1 MQYPP
6 VPKTHLAGEN
16 MKRLIL
22 EQSDEEFYTSHTGLA
37 LAGVC
42 INRYSDLGRY
52 VGRVAKGSD
61 HIAEIDIL
69 RSYLGL
75 LCLGKSDYQ
84 AIAAMREDD
93 YFKQALD
100 IGRIPSVERL
110 RQRLDEAG
118 ADLVPVIHRSS
129 RTMLKRL
136 KAPITGYWNGL
147 VPLDV
152 DVFPQDN
159 SNTKKEGVSRTYKNY
174 DGYAPMAAYL
184 GMEGW
189 CLEVELRPGSQHSQK
204 GFVDFIKR
212 VITSAKD
219 LSKQPLLVRA
229 DSGND
234 AIETLVALENAE
246 NTHYIVKWNPRQ
258 SDPVAWRDKVFAE
271 GPVKMPRTG
280 KRVCTIVVEERREIK
295 KTTYT
300 FKRIVRVTERT
311 IDKNGQFLL
320 APDITIEGWWTDLA
334 MAAED
339 VIELYRQ
346 HATSEQFHSEFKTD
360 LDLERLPSGKFATNA
375 LVMALGSFAYNIL
388 RFIGQTGLIA
398 PFGPVRHSAKR
409 RRLRTVIQELM
420 YLAGRLIST
429 GRRLK
434 LRFSRHC
441 PAFTAFS
448 VVYSRL
454 VAAS

>member
-1 MQYPP
+1 
-6 VPKTHLAGEN
+6 
-16 MKRLIL
+16 MKRMIL
-22 EQSDEEFYTSHTGLA
+22 EQSSEEFYTSHSGLV
-37 LAGVC
+37 LAGAC
-42 INRYSDLGRY
+42 INRYSNLGRN
-52 VGRVAKGSD
+52 VCKVAKGSD

-75 LCLGKSDYQ
+75 LCLGKSNYQ

-93 YFKQALD
+93 SFKQALG

-118 ADLVPVIHRSS
+118 AELVPVINRFS

-136 KAPITGYWNGL
+136 KAPINGYRTGL
-147 VPLDV
+147 VPLDM

-174 DGYAPMAAYL
+174 DGYSPMAAYL

-204 GFVDFIKR
+204 GVVDFIKR
-212 VITSAKD
+212 VIADAKE
-219 LSKQPLLVRA
+219 LTKQPLLVRA
-229 DSGND
+229 DAGND
-234 AIETLVALENAE
+234 ALETLVALEDAE
-246 NTHYIVKWNPRQ
+246 KTHQIVKWNPRG
-258 SDPVAWRDKVFAE
+258 SDILAWRDRVFVE
-271 GPVKMPRTG
+271 GVVKTPRPG
-280 KRVCTIVVEERREIK
+280 KRVGTMVVEERK
-295 KTTYT
+295 KVNERPYT
-300 FKRIVRVTERT
+300 CKRIVRVTERT
-311 IDKNGQFLL
+311 IDRNGQFLL
-320 APDITIEGWWTDLA
+320 APEITLEGWWTDLA
-334 MAAED
+334 MAAAD

-346 HATSEQFHSEFKTD
+346 HATPEQFHSEFKTD

-375 LVMALGSFAYNIL
+375 LIMALGGFAYNIL

-398 PFGPVRHSAKR
+398 PLGPVRHSAKR

-420 YLAGRLIST
+420 YLAARLITS
-429 GRRLK
+429 GQRLK

-441 PAFTAFS
+441 PAFAAFS
-448 VVYSRL
+448 AVYSGL
-454 VAAS
+454 MTAN

>member
-1 MQYPP
+1 
-6 VPKTHLAGEN
+6 

-22 EQSDEEFYTSHTGLA
+22 EQSKEEFYTSHSGLA
-37 LAGVC
+37 LAGAC
-42 INRYSDLGRY
+42 INRYSDLGRR

-84 AIAAMREDD
+84 AIAGMQGDD
-93 YFKQALD
+93 YFREALG
-100 IGRIPSVERL
+100 IGRMPSVERL

-118 ADLVPVIHRSS
+118 AGLIPVINRSS
-129 RTMLKRL
+129 RNMLKRL
-136 KAPITGYWNGL
+136 KASITGYQNGL
-147 VPLDV
+147 LPLDV

-174 DGYAPMAAYL
+174 DGYAPIAAYL
-184 GMEGW
+184 GKEGW
-189 CLEVELRPGSQHSQK
+189 CLEVELRPGSQHSQN
-204 GFVDFIKR
+204 GFVGFIER
-212 VITSAKD
+212 VIVGAKE
-219 LSKQPLLVRA
+219 LTKQPILVRA
-229 DSGND
+229 DAGND
-234 AIETLVALENAE
+234 AVDTLVALEEAE
-246 NTHYIVKWNPRQ
+246 RTHYIVKWNPRK
-258 SDPVAWRDKVFAE
+258 SDIIAWRDKVFAE
-271 GPVKMPRTG
+271 GPIKTPRVG
-280 KRVCTIVVEERREIK
+280 KRVCTIVVEEVRKVEEA
-295 KTTYT
+295 TYS

-311 IDKNGQFLL
+311 IDHRGQFLL
-320 APDITIEGWWTDLA
+320 APEITLEGWWTDLKLD
-334 MAAED
+334 AEE

-375 LVMALGSFAYNIL
+375 LVMTLGAFAYNIL

-398 PFGPVRHSAKR
+398 PFGPVRHSVKR
-409 RRLRTVIQELM
+409 RRLKTVIQELM
-420 YLAGRLIST
+420 YLAGRLVTT

-434 LRFSRHC
+434 LRFGRHC

-448 VVYSRL
+448 VVYARL
-454 VAAS
+454 MPAG

>member
-1 MQYPP
+1 
-6 VPKTHLAGEN
+6 

-22 EQSDEEFYTSHTGLA
+22 EQSSEEFYTSYSGLA
-37 LAGVC
+37 LAGAC
-42 INRYSDLGRY
+42 INRYSDLGRS

-93 YFKQALD
+93 YFREALG

-118 ADLVPVIHRSS
+118 AELIPVINRSS

-136 KAPITGYWNGL
+136 KAPITGYRSGL

-212 VITSAKD
+212 VISGAKE
-219 LSKQPLLVRA
+219 LTKQPLLVRA

-234 AIETLVALENAE
+234 AQETLVVLEDAE
-246 NTHYIVKWNPRQ
+246 KAHYIVKWNPRG
-258 SDPVAWRDKVFAE
+258 SDVLVWRDRVFAE
-271 GPVKMPRTG
+271 GVVRTPRPG
-280 KRVCTIVVEERREIK
+280 KRVGTMVIKERK
-295 KTTYT
+295 KINEKPYT

-311 IDKNGQFLL
+311 IDRNGQFLL
-320 APDITIEGWWTDLA
+320 TPEIALEGWWTDLA
-334 MAAED
+334 MEPEN

-360 LDLERLPSGKFATNA
+360 LDLERLPSGKFANNA
-375 LVMALGSFAYNIL
+375 LVMALGAFAYNIL

-420 YLAGRLIST
+420 YLAGRLITT
-429 GRRLK
+429 GRRLR

-454 VAAS
+454 VPAS

>member
-1 MQYPP
+1 
-6 VPKTHLAGEN
+6 

-22 EQSDEEFYTSHTGLA
+22 EQSSDEFYTSHSGLA
-37 LAGVC
+37 LAGAC

-93 YFKQALD
+93 YFKEALG
-100 IGRIPSVERL
+100 IGRMPSVERL

-118 ADLVPVIHRSS
+118 TSLVPVIDRSS

-136 KAPITGYWNGL
+136 KAPITGYRSGL
-147 VPLDV
+147 IPLDV

-174 DGYAPMAAYL
+174 DGYAPMVAYL

-204 GFVDFIKR
+204 GFVDFIDR
-212 VITSAKD
+212 VISGAKD
-219 LSKQPLLVRA
+219 LTKQPLLVRA
-229 DSGND
+229 DAGND
-234 AIETLVALENAE
+234 AIETLIALEDAE
-246 NTHYIVKWNPRQ
+246 NTHYIVKWNPRKN
-258 SDPVAWRDKVFAE
+258 DVVAWRDKVFAE
-271 GPVKMPRTG
+271 GPVKTPRPG
-280 KRVCTIVVEERREIK
+280 KRVGTMVVTECKVIKEI
-295 KTTYT
+295 TYT

-311 IDKNGQFLL
+311 IDKKGQFLL
-320 APDITIEGWWTDLA
+320 APDITLEGWWTDLA
-334 MAAED
+334 MEPED
-339 VIELYRQ
+339 IIELYRQ

-375 LVMALGSFAYNIL
+375 LVMALGAFAYNIL
-388 RFIGQTGLIA
+388 RFLGQTGLIA

-420 YLAGRLIST
+420 YLAGRLITT

-454 VAAS
+454 VPAS

>member
-1 MQYPP
+1 
-6 VPKTHLAGEN
+6 

-22 EQSDEEFYTSHTGLA
+22 EQSKEEFHTSHSGLA
-37 LAGVC
+37 LAGAC
-42 INRYSDLGRY
+42 INRYSDLGRR

-84 AIAAMREDD
+84 AIAAMQGDD
-93 YFKQALD
+93 YFKQALG
-100 IGRIPSVERL
+100 IGRMPSVERL
-110 RQRLDEAG
+110 RQRLDEAACG
-118 ADLVPVIHRSS
+118 LVPVINRCS
-129 RTMLKRL
+129 RTMIKRL
-136 KAPITGYWNGL
+136 QASITGYPNGL
-147 VPLDV
+147 IPLDV

-174 DGYAPMAAYL
+174 DGYAPIAAYL
-184 GMEGW
+184 GKEGW

-204 GFVDFIKR
+204 GFVDFMKR
-212 VITSAKD
+212 VIAGARELTE
-219 LSKQPLLVRA
+219 QPILVRLDA
-229 DSGND
+229 GND
-234 AIETLVALENAE
+234 STDTLVVLEGVE
-246 NTHYIVKWNPRQ
+246 HVHYIVKWNPRK
-258 SDPVAWRDKVFAE
+258 SDIVAWRDRVFAE
-271 GPVKMPRTG
+271 GPVREPRVG
-280 KRVCTIVVEERREIK
+280 KRVCAIVVEERRKVEEK
-295 KTTYT
+295 TYT
-300 FKRIVRVTERT
+300 FTRIVRVTERT
-311 IDKNGQFLL
+311 IDHKGQFLL
-320 APDITIEGWWTDLA
+320 APDITLEGWWTDLDIDP
-334 MAAED
+334 EE

-375 LVMALGSFAYNIL
+375 LVMTLGAFAYNIL

-398 PFGPVRHSAKR
+398 PFGPVRHPAKR
-409 RRLRTVIQELM
+409 RRLKTVIQELM

-434 LRFSRHC
+434 LRFGRHC

-448 VVYSRL
+448 VVYAQL
-454 VAAS
+454 IPGG

>member
-1 MQYPP
+1 
-6 VPKTHLAGEN
+6 

-22 EQSDEEFYTSHTGLA
+22 EQSSEEFYTSHSGLA
-37 LAGVC
+37 LAGAC

-69 RSYLGL
+69 RSYIGL

-84 AIAAMREDD
+84 AIATMREDD
-93 YFKQALD
+93 YFKQALG

-118 ADLVPVIHRSS
+118 SDLVPVINRCS
-129 RTMLKRL
+129 RIMLKRL
-136 KAPITGYWNGL
+136 KAPITGYRNGF
-147 VPLDV
+147 VPLDA

-159 SNTKKEGVSRTYKNY
+159 SNTKKEGVSRTYKDY
-174 DGYAPMAAYL
+174 DGYAPIAAYL
-184 GMEGW
+184 GLEGW
-189 CLEVELRPGSQHSQK
+189 CLEVELRPGSQHSQN
-204 GFVDFIKR
+204 GFVDFINR
-212 VITSAKD
+212 VISGAKD
-219 LSKQPLLVRA
+219 LTKQPLLVRA
-229 DSGND
+229 DAGND
-234 AIETLVALENAE
+234 ALETLVALENAE
-246 NTHYIVKWNPRQ
+246 KTHYIVKWNPRK
-258 SDPVAWRDKVFAE
+258 SDTVAWRDKVFAE
-271 GPVKMPRTG
+271 GPVKTPRAG
-280 KRVCTIVVEERREIK
+280 KRVGTIAVEERKE
-295 KTTYT
+295 TTYT

-311 IDKNGQFLL
+311 IDKKGQFLL
-320 APDITIEGWWTDLA
+320 APNITLEGWWTDLE
-334 MAAED
+334 MSAED
-339 VIELYRQ
+339 IIELYRQ

-375 LVMALGSFAYNIL
+375 LVMALGAFAYNIL

-420 YLAGRLIST
+420 YLAGRLITT

-454 VAAS
+454 VPAS